1 MIDLF
6 KKFASPRTAYELAE
20 SELAEAKRCLLW
32 HQSQQEFHTQMVAFY
47 KNNVTRLHAYVEKE
61 KTHD

>member
-6 KKFASPRTAYELAE
+6 KKFASPRTAYELAQA
-20 SELAEAKRCLLW
+20 ELAEAKRCLLW

-47 KNNVTRLHAYVEKE
+47 EQNVARLSAYVEKE
-61 KTHD
+61 KANV